1 MQKPKPAVLFQQ
13 LFSAF
18 QRKPSFETDGYSV
31 AGKKPVNEDSFLIE
45 NKPQTCLLLV
55 ADGVGGHGHGDW
67 ASQTCVQTFREAFHA
82 IKNLND
88 PQTFLHENAL
98 HAARKVLQKH
108 AEDPAYKNCGTTL
121 TGFLFQERYYFVI
134 NIGDSR
140 CYAYHQTR
148 GLRRLTK
155 DHSVVQEMMDAG
167 TLTEAE
173 AATHPYRATMT
184 SAIGQSLDTLKIDIT
199 GPHTLAENET
209 LFAFSDGIHDFLT
222 DGQIGEIVADKNP
235 KPLAQTLVEK
245 ALEVGS
251 TDNVTACWVKMTE
264 R

>member
-1 MQKPKPAVLFQQ
+1 MRKPKPAALFQQ
-13 LFSAF
+13 FLSAF
-18 QRKPSFETDGYSV
+18 QRKPFFGADGHSV

-45 NKPQTCLLLV
+45 TKPQTCLLLV

-67 ASQTCVQTFREAFHA
+67 ASQTCVQTFQEAFRA

-88 PQTFLHENAL
+88 PKTFLHENAL
-98 HAARKVLQKH
+98 QTARKVLQKH

-121 TGFLFQERYYFVI
+121 TGFLLQETYYFVI

-140 CYAYHQTR
+140 CYAYHKTK

-184 SAIGQSLDTLKIDIT
+184 SAIGQSLETLKIDIT
-199 GPHTLAENET
+199 GPHTLAENEM

-222 DGQIGEIVADKNP
+222 DGQITEIVADENP

-245 ALEVGS
+245 ALEAGS
-251 TDNVTACWVKMTE
+251 TDNVTAAWVKIND
-264 R
+264 

>member
-1 MQKPKPAVLFQQ
+1 LFQK

-18 QRKPSFETDGYSV
+18 QNGKPSVTTDGYSV

-45 NKPQTCLLLV
+45 SRKDSCLLLV

-67 ASQTCVQTFREAFHA
+67 ASQTCVQMYRDAFQR
-82 IKNLND
+82 IENLND
-88 PQTFLHENAL
+88 PKTFLHENAL
-98 HAARKVLQKH
+98 NVARKVLQKH

-140 CYAYHQTR
+140 SYAFLPAK

-155 DHSVVQEMMDAG
+155 DHSIVQQMIDAG

-173 AATHPYRATMT
+173 AANHPYRATMT
-184 SAIGQSLDTLKIDIT
+184 SAIGQNLDTLKIDIS
-199 GPHTLAENET
+199 GPYTLAENET
-209 LFAFSDGIHDFLT
+209 LFAFSDGVHDFLT
-222 DGQIGEIVADKNP
+222 DEQITKIVSSDNA

-245 ALEVGS
+245 ALEAGS
-251 TDNVTACWVKMTE
+251 TDNVTACWLQL